1 MIEFY
6 IILSAIFILHLEKS
20 VSGRSLFM
28 ACNLRWNLSKD
39 LTRIVLSPVS
49 RYKKAKNNNKKI
61 KQNTLK
67 YKYMYFTALLHGS
80 MNFHGK
86 LTNLKLN
93 AFLDIR
99 KISLHEIIHK
109 VH

>member
-1 MIEFY
+1 
-6 IILSAIFILHLEKS
+6 
-20 VSGRSLFM
+20 M

-49 RYKKAKNNNKKI
+49 RYKKAKKNI

-67 YKYMYFTALLHGS
+67 YIYMYFTVLLPNL

-86 LTNLKLN
+86 STNLKLN
-93 AFLDIR
+93 AFLDI
-99 KISLHEIIHK
+99 
-109 VH
+109 

>member
-1 MIEFY
+1 
-6 IILSAIFILHLEKS
+6 
-20 VSGRSLFM
+20 M

-49 RYKKAKNNNKKI
+49 RYKKAKENI

-67 YKYMYFTALLHGS
+67 YIYMYFTVLLPNS

-86 LTNLKLN
+86 STNLKLN
-93 AFLDIR
+93 AFLDI
-99 KISLHEIIHK
+99 
-109 VH
+109 

>member
-49 RYKKAKNNNKKI
+49 RYKKANKNTGNKKI
-61 KQNTLK
+61 KHIHVLHSS
-67 YKYMYFTALLHGS
+67 FTWFNKFS
-80 MNFHGK
+80 W
-86 LTNLKLN
+86 
-93 AFLDIR
+93 
-99 KISLHEIIHK
+99 KIN
-109 VH
+109 

>member
-49 RYKKAKNNNKKI
+49 RYKKAKKNNKKNQTKHFKI
-61 KQNTLK
+61 YIHVLHSS
-67 YKYMYFTALLHGS
+67 FTWFNKFS
-80 MNFHGK
+80 W
-86 LTNLKLN
+86 
-93 AFLDIR
+93 
-99 KISLHEIIHK
+99 KIN
-109 VH
+109 

>member
-6 IILSAIFILHLEKS
+6 IILSAIFIQHLEKS

-49 RYKKAKNNNKKI
+49 RYKKAKKKIKRI

-67 YKYMYFTALLHGS
+67 YIYMYFTVLLPNS

-86 LTNLKLN
+86 STNLKLN
-93 AFLDIR
+93 AFLDI
-99 KISLHEIIHK
+99 
-109 VH
+109 

>member
-1 MIEFY
+1 
-6 IILSAIFILHLEKS
+6 
-20 VSGRSLFM
+20 M

-49 RYKKAKNNNKKI
+49 RYKKAKKNI

-67 YKYMYFTALLHGS
+67 YIYMYFTVLLPNS

-86 LTNLKLN
+86 STNLKLN
-93 AFLDIR
+93 AFLDI
-99 KISLHEIIHK
+99 
-109 VH
+109 

>member
-49 RYKKAKNNNKKI
+49 RYKKEKKI
-61 KQNTLK
+61 IKKSNKTL
-67 YKYMYFTALLHGS
+67 
-80 MNFHGK
+80 
-86 LTNLKLN
+86 
-93 AFLDIR
+93 
-99 KISLHEIIHK
+99 
-109 VH
+109 

>member
-49 RYKKAKNNNKKI
+49 RYKKAKKNI

-67 YKYMYFTALLHGS
+67 YIYMYFTALLHGS

-93 AFLDIR
+93 AFLDI
-99 KISLHEIIHK
+99 
-109 VH
+109 